1 MRTETIKPGDTCVL
15 PSGPH
20 VVAVRDKS
28 DGQCGDCIGEMDY
41 NGKRLCIELP
51 LHCNKDHITWEPY
64 TLDSPVA
71 ILWAA
76 HKALNRD

>member
-1 MRTETIKPGDTCVL
+1 MKTETIKPGDTRVL
-15 PSGPH
+15 HSGPH

-28 DGQCGDCIGEMDY
+28 GRCGDCIGEMDY
-41 NGKRLCIELP
+41 NGKRLCDELP

-71 ILWAA
+71 VLWAA